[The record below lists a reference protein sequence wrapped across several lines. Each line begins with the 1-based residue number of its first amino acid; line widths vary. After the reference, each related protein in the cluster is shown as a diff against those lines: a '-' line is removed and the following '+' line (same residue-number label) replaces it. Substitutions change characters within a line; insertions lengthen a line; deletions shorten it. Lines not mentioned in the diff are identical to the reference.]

1 MKDLKLFNFIKKYV
15 GMRNFKT
22 ALSVVVSVLFANAF
36 NLQSPF
42 FVATGALFSME
53 TTVEKGIHSGI
64 YRVLGTIIGCIIGI
78 LMVTIDQGSIFLL
91 FIGIIILIS
100 VLNCFKLHDCISIAC
115 VVFCVIMLT
124 MTDENIVTYGI
135 QRTIDTIFG
144 IIIATVINYIIVK
157 PE

>member
-1 MKDLKLFNFIKKYV
+1 
-15 GMRNFKT
+15 
-22 ALSVVVSVLFANAF
+22 
-36 NLQSPF
+36 
-42 FVATGALFSME
+42 ME

-124 MTDENIVTYGI
+124 MTNENIVTYGI